1 MKRPFLALWGMPI
14 LLGLLTTI
22 GLLSAL
28 LGDGPWDIVSAVAL
42 GIPVLLGL
50 WYSLRG
56 WRS

>member
-42 GIPVLLGL
+42 GIPVLIGL
-50 WYSLRG
+50 RYSLRG